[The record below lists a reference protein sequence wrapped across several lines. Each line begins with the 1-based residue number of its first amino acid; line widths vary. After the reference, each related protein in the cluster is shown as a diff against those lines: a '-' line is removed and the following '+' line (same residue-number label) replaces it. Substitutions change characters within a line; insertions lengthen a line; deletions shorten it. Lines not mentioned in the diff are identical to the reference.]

1 MCCSGRRYLYGRRAH
16 MTDDQRFASRR
27 TDVLVYES
35 DVLSEDVTLL
45 GPFTASLNVSTS
57 GTDSDF
63 IVKLIDVYSGDFPN
77 PEPNPKPTLKPNT
90 KTKAKD
96 QTPTP
101 NKQNPTPAPKP
112 KTEAKRTRKA
122 KTGLG

>member
-1 MCCSGRRYLYGRRAH
+1 

-77 PEPNPKPTLKPNT
+77 PEPNPRGLEMGGASTSRRRRRRRHGPCCVQFYQIFTSIRACMAT
-90 KTKAKD
+90 FRCRCHSSGVCS
-96 QTPTP
+96 
-101 NKQNPTPAPKP
+101 
-112 KTEAKRTRKA
+112 RTC
-122 KTGLG
+122 

>member
-16 MTDDQRFASRR
+16 MTDDQRFASCR

-63 IVKLIDVYSGDFPN
+63 IIKLIDVYSGDFPN
-77 PEPNPKPTLKPNT
+77 PEPNP
-90 KTKAKD
+90 
-96 QTPTP
+96 
-101 NKQNPTPAPKP
+101 
-112 KTEAKRTRKA
+112 R
-122 KTGLG
+122 GLEMGGASTYISSSSSSSWPVLCPVLSNL